1 MSTEP
6 GSADMKGSVR
16 LYPLYRTKLGEA
28 IFPGTDVF
36 TLELR
41 GFFNEM
47 LAVHFEEG
55 GLPGVEAFGVS
66 LAKFTPRSIDET
78 PVEWKDTVLK
88 RWIHE
93 QRPFIFQSM
102 HDYLVL
108 GGYQARVEV
117 QTALVDEML
126 AAGLEIEGVQQL
138 RERLA
143 FAGDWHAALL
153 SLGLKGRPM
162 GIRFVAG
169 GVADRGPIKQA
180 LCKAGFT
187 RAQSASFLAGI

>member
-1 MSTEP
+1 MSTA
-6 GSADMKGSVR
+6 SSTVDMKGSVR
-16 LYPLYRTKLGEA
+16 LYPIYRTKLGEA
-28 IFPGTDVF
+28 IFPGDDVF

-41 GFFNEM
+41 GFFNEL

-55 GLPGVEAFGVS
+55 GLPGVEAFGAS
-66 LAKFTPRSIDET
+66 LAKFTPRSIDEA

-93 QRPFIFQSM
+93 QRPFLAQSM
-102 HDYLVL
+102 YDYLVL

-117 QTALVDEML
+117 QTALLDEML

-138 RERLA
+138 REQLA

-162 GIRFVAG
+162 GIRFLAG

-180 LCKAGFT
+180 LSKAGFT